1 MRVYDIGDLPM
12 VRRSDKD
19 GKAGRTASA
28 SQSEAVSRLFVEHNS
43 TLVRVLRLRLQS
55 EQEARE
61 VAQEAYVRLLQL
73 DEPGAVSFLRAYLF
87 RIANNLATDRLRKV
101 AVRKS
106 AHADPIFELAG
117 EEPSPDR
124 QLAARE
130 QLSIVET
137 ALRELQDNVR
147 TAFLLHRLDGIS
159 MREIGLRLSVSEK
172 TAYNYVI
179 KAMVHCRARL
189 DGYGIGGNGSE
200 A

>member
-1 MRVYDIGDLPM
+1 M
-12 VRRSDKD
+12 VRRSGKD
-19 GKAGRTASA
+19 EEAGSAPSA

-43 TLVRVLRLRLQS
+43 TLVRVLKLRLQS

-101 AVRKS
+101 AVRKV
-106 AHADPIFELAG
+106 AHADPIFELDG

-124 QLAARE
+124 QLAARQ
-130 QLSIVET
+130 QLAIVEA
-137 ALRELQDNVR
+137 ALRELQENVR
-147 TAFLLHRLDGIS
+147 TAFLWHRLDGIS
-159 MREIGLRLSVSEK
+159 TREIGVRLSVSEK
-172 TAYNYVI
+172 TAYNYVV

-189 DGYGIGGNGSE
+189 DGEGFTGDGGE